1 MYNTYERIK
10 NMSYD
15 LDHITHE
22 CACPCGKGKI
32 IYGSGTNDW
41 NQVKDGMIEISCPEC
56 CKKYRFKFGGL
67 LPIDYP
73 EYKGDENAKKIMKE
87 LGYKITNYTK
97 DIGFKFWDKELL
109 KNRLYSYL
117 TTDER
122 SNKLYIAYALIYSKN
137 LAKKYSL
144 AELKYMAEDIRSHK
158 YSTQVSEFTS
168 NVVDS
173 HRKHFKTVKL
183 ENVIVP
189 VEIAI
194 RNYDKYKQA
203 EQEDTEYISKLKQEY
218 DEALALYN
226 EDFNKYT
233 NEMKK
238 HLIQYHLEE
247 RK

>member
-1 MYNTYERIK
+1 
-10 NMSYD
+10 MSYD

-32 IYGSGTNDW
+32 IYGNGTNDW
-41 NQVKDGMIEISCPEC
+41 NQVKEGMIEISCPEC
-56 CKKYRFKFGGL
+56 HKKYKFASGGL

-73 EYKGDENAKKIMKE
+73 EYNGDENAKKIMVV
-87 LGYKITNYTK
+87 LGRKIANYTG
-97 DIGFKFWDKELL
+97 DMGFKFWDKELL
-109 KNRLYSYL
+109 KNRLHSYL
-117 TTDER
+117 TADER

-144 AELKYMAEDIRSHK
+144 AELKYVAEDIRSHK

-203 EQEDTEYISKLKQEY
+203 DQEDAEYIAILKQEY
-218 DEALALYN
+218 NEASSLYYK
-226 EDFNKYT
+226 DFDKYT
-233 NEMKK
+233 NEMEK
-238 HLIQYHLEE
+238 HLIRYHLEE